1 MILDKILDMY
11 SDQEFL
17 LADGFDSAIIGLD
30 HEALRLIYSENK
42 CIEILMQNMDES
54 DAVEYFEFNVVG
66 AYVGEQTPIWCRDR
80 F

>member
-66 AYVGEQTPIWCRDR
+66 AYVGEQNPIWCRDR